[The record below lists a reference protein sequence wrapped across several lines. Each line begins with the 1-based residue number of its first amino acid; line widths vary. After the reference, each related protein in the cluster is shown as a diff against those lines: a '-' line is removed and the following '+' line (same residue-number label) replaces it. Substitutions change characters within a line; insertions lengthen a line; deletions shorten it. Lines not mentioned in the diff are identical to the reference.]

1 MYFFQKIFMI
11 GEHTAKMIIL
21 TLILQ
26 SLKDVAIV
34 TDFGTNG
41 QCITQVPPAIILCT
55 GISQWMGGSQHRR
68 WPLAR
73 AGSRPALPQ
82 SLVGIACLL
91 WS

>member
-1 MYFFQKIFMI
+1 MLECIFFQKKIFMI

-41 QCITQVPPAIILCT
+41 QCITQVPPPLFFALAFHNGWEDRNT
-55 GISQWMGGSQHRR
+55 GDG
-68 WPLAR
+68 P
-73 AGSRPALPQ
+73 
-82 SLVGIACLL
+82 
-91 WS
+91 